1 MRCTCDQF
9 RKTSYSCWVRPC
21 TKALRLAVIYAF
33 FGQTA
38 RTRCLVYV
46 PAFVTFYL
54 RALNKLWN
62 LKTNRIFYPNRI
74 LRESDSIRDKFW
86 VGTRRLCSWSL
97 SNAIS
102 VVSLPLFIFIRM
114 KRDTLYGGERRTVKR
129 VASGCF
135 LLLFFYV
142 HYSSTVLSLI
152 LYPIVIGLTCRRISW
167 VLLCTLHP
175 NTDRLYYFFNN
186 RFLEVR
192 PARKH
197 LLHTIMPHE
206 RGCFRN
212 IFVCFFWRRTRVRAA
227 YSLSDF

>member
-114 KRDTLYGGERRTVKR
+114 KRDTLCGGERRTVKR
-129 VASGCF
+129 VASGRF
-135 LLLFFYV
+135 LLLFFLRSLFLHCTVTHFVPYCDRPNMSPYIMSSFV
-142 HYSSTVLSLI
+142 HTSSEHRSPLLFFQQSL
-152 LYPIVIGLTCRRISW
+152 PWSASGTK
-167 VLLCTLHP
+167 TLVTHH
-175 NTDRLYYFFNN
+175 YA
-186 RFLEVR
+186 
-192 PARKH
+192 ARKG
-197 LLHTIMPHE
+197 M
-206 RGCFRN
+206 F
-212 IFVCFFWRRTRVRAA
+212 
-227 YSLSDF
+227 S